1 MNLRKALAENHA
13 KQVLLRLVDTYPEL
27 ANELRALIES
37 ELPRATPG
45 FRSRGE
51 KVLRALARIDL
62 GKEGARTKKRPRRR
76 STQPEK
82 ATILGYLFLSITK
95 VRRQCKFGISLR

>member
-1 MNLRKALAENHA
+1 MNLRKALAEKHA
-13 KQVLLRLVDTYPEL
+13 MQVLLRLVDTYPEL

-62 GKEGARTKKRPRRR
+62 GKEGARTKK
-76 STQPEK
+76 K
-82 ATILGYLFLSITK
+82 AAPKIDTAGKGYNIRILILIDHKGAPPM
-95 VRRQCKFGISLR
+95 